1 VNSADDRHLVACV
14 VLHASDVSGPVRP
27 WPVSSVWAAKVQLE
41 FQAQVA
47 NERQLGLQPS
57 MFLLAPK
64 AKLEMGFIDMFAQP
78 AWSSLALVA
87 GTGVEDR
94 LADLANNRA
103 RWASSV
109 TVV

>member
-1 VNSADDRHLVACV
+1 
-14 VLHASDVSGPVRP
+14 
-27 WPVSSVWAAKVQLE
+27 
-41 FQAQVA
+41 
-47 NERQLGLQPS
+47 
-57 MFLLAPK
+57 
-64 AKLEMGFIDMFAQP
+64 MGFIDIFAQP